1 MTPAFPSYH
10 RCKYEGQ
17 YRKGQ
22 MHGRGSYLYAN
33 GAEYSGYFS
42 QGWEEGPGTY
52 TLHGKRERE
61 RERERERKKEREKE
75 RVHICPIPP
84 IPSIPPI
91 YDELYSF
98 RIYAVIR
105 NIKSKAFYSPR
116 LLHLPPTPLSYTPLL
131 NP

>member
-61 RERERERKKEREKE
+61 REREKERERKKERKKE
-75 RVHICPIPP
+75 
-84 IPSIPPI
+84 
-91 YDELYSF
+91 Y
-98 RIYAVIR
+98 IYALYPLYRLYHLYTMNCIHLGYMLLFVISNR
-105 NIKSKAFYSPR
+105 KLFIPLDSYTS
-116 LLHLPPTPLSYTPLL
+116 LLHPSLTPHS
-131 NP
+131 